1 MKVALVTGGTTGIG
15 LAIARRLAAGGLRVI
30 AGSRRPETVD
40 GLETVALDVTDLA
53 QVRHVIGGLAR
64 LDVLVNN
71 AGLAGALSWE
81 NPDDGLWQAV
91 LATNLT
97 GTWACCQA
105 ALKLLPDGSGRIV
118 NIASTLGLRGVADQ
132 PAYCAAKH
140 GVIGLTR
147 SLALAVARRGITANA
162 VCPGWVATDMARQRW
177 TELGMDEAAAAAS
190 SPAGRVSTTE
200 EVAEVVA
207 FLAGPGAA
215 GINGHALPVDGGGLA
230 LP

>member
-1 MKVALVTGGTTGIG
+1 MRVALITGGATGIG
-15 LAIARRLAAGGLRVI
+15 LAIARRLAADGMRVI
-30 AGSRRPETVD
+30 AGARRAAAVE

-53 QVRHVIGGLAR
+53 QVRRVIGGLAR

-71 AGLAGALSWE
+71 AGLAGALPWDS
-81 NPDDGLWQAV
+81 PDEAQWQAV

-97 GTWACCQA
+97 GTWACSQA
-105 ALKLLPDGSGRIV
+105 ALGRLPDGSGRII
-118 NIASTLGLRGVADQ
+118 NIASTLGLRGAADQ

-147 SLALAVARRGITANA
+147 SLALAVAGRGITANA

-177 TELGMDEAAAAAS
+177 TELGMDEAAAAAGI
-190 SPAGRVSTTE
+190 PAGRVTTPE

-215 GINGHALPVDGGGLA
+215 AINGAVLPVDGGRLV

>member
-1 MKVALVTGGTTGIG
+1 MRVALVTGGATGIG
-15 LAIARRLAAGGLRVI
+15 LAIARRLAAAGMRVI
-30 AGSRRPETVD
+30 AASRRAENVV
-40 GLETVALDVTDLA
+40 GLETVRLDVTDPA
-53 QVRHVIGGLAR
+53 QVRRVVGGLAR

-71 AGLAGALSWE
+71 AGLAGAMSWE
-81 NPDDGLWQAV
+81 EPDDAAWQAM
-91 LATNLT
+91 LAVNLT

-105 ALKLLPDGSGRIV
+105 ALRLLPDGSGRIV

-132 PAYCAAKH
+132 PGYCAAKH

-147 SLALAVARRGITANA
+147 SLALAVAPRGITANA

-177 TELGMDEAAAAAS
+177 AELGMDEAAAAAG
-190 SPAGRVSTTE
+190 SPSGRITTPK

-207 FLAGPGAA
+207 FLAGPAA
-215 GINGHALPVDGGGLA
+215 SGINGHALPVDSGRLV